1 MPGDCRSAQELVRSA
16 TADYAAALRQ
26 VDPARLGD
34 TIELPFGTFP
44 LAQCCGFPPFDL
56 MHHHG
61 QIAYIQTLLGDQ
73 EDHFQM
79 G

>member
-1 MPGDCRSAQELVRSA
+1 MWRSSARIERSAARKF
-16 TADYAAALRQ
+16 TARLTRRQ

-34 TIELPFGTFP
+34 TIELPFGTFS
-44 LAQCCGFPPFDL
+44 LGQCSGFPPFDL